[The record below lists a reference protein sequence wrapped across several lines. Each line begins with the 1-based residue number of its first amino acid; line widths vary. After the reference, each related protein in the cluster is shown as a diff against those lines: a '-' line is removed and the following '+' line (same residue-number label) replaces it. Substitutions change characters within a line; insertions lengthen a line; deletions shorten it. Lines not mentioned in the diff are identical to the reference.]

1 MREFRYGYV
10 KSKYEEKAK
19 LYYMDTTSFIVYI
32 KIEDIFADIA
42 EDVEITFDTLN
53 YELDRPWSQE
63 KKESNW
69 FNER

>member
-1 MREFRYGYV
+1 MRKFRYGYV

-19 LYYMDTTSFIVYI
+19 LCYMDTTSFIVYI

-53 YELDRPWSQE
+53 YELDRPWSQG
-63 KKESNW
+63 KK
-69 FNER
+69 RK